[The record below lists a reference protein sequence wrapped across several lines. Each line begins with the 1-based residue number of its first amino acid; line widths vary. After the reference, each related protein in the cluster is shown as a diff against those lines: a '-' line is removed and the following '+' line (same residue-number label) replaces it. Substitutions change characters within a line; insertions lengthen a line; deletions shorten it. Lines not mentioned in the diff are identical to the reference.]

1 MEPRVIFIDEGHHAT
16 AATWEKVIARWP
28 KAYKIFLTATPAR
41 LDDKGLGNLIDH
53 LVIGPQIRELVP
65 EFLAKTRVFS
75 VPTTFDMTRA
85 TLKAQSEQQTGAVIA
100 RSVETWAKFA
110 RERKSLFFAVDV
122 EHSKAITTRLLQM
135 GVAACHLDHKTP
147 DRERERK
154 LNEIWAGKYQ
164 CVSNVNLFT
173 EGTDWPE
180 CSCVVLARGTGSLV
194 QYRQMNG
201 RAMRRKEDGGDAV
214 IIDLA
219 GNVHVHGMPDE
230 DIEWSLEY
238 GVEESAKKGLKDSV
252 RRCEWCQHMYPRVEP
267 ECPLVRDGAAQAR
280 GPGGRFR
287 DRGGHRAPRRRS
299 GAPGRPSGCSVR
311 KSSRPAGI
319 WRSCGCSGRSMATTR
334 RGRPG

>member
-1 MEPRVIFIDEGHHAT
+1 MSSTRRPSRRGSFRWGLRPAT
-16 AATWEKVIARWP
+16 
-28 KAYKIFLTATPAR
+28 
-41 LDDKGLGNLIDH
+41 
-53 LVIGPQIRELVP
+53 
-65 EFLAKTRVFS
+65 S
-75 VPTTFDMTRA
+75 
-85 TLKAQSEQQTGAVIA
+85 
-100 RSVETWAKFA
+100 
-110 RERKSLFFAVDV
+110 
-122 EHSKAITTRLLQM
+122 TTRR
-135 GVAACHLDHKTP
+135 P

-219 GNVHVHGMPDE
+219 GNVHVHGMPDS

-238 GVEESAKKGLKDSV
+238 GVEAEAKKGLKDSV

-267 ECPLVRDGAAQAR
+267 ECPLCGTAPLKPEVLEVDSEIEEVTEAKAKKRGARPTKRLLSQEIIETGGDLEKLRILRAKYGYHSTWPAR
-280 GPGGRFR
+280 MKQVYKL
-287 DRGGHRAPRRRS
+287 AWRRT
-299 GAPGRPSGCSVR
+299 A
-311 KSSRPAGI
+311 
-319 WRSCGCSGRSMATTR
+319 
-334 RGRPG
+334 